1 MKCTINQT
9 AVIGGSEHH
18 TGQLAVTRDGDYTE
32 YGDTLVIELRDK
44 HGFTASTLGGEVIAV
59 ATAFDDVV
67 TRSRRLNPRAKLC
80 NRNRRTGELVPL
92 KIIEHDSRPPATLVF
107 NVYCYRYGETYLIY
121 TSYCNEG
128 TESKPVILSDDDEF
142 HAYVSQVSSDT
153 GREYVIN
160 YAGTARPHE
169 KITDYSEELHGHGYD
184 DVLKRLH
191 ADGLKIAQ
199 DMRKKKK

>member
-18 TGQLAVTRDGDYTE
+18 TGQLGVTSDGKYTE

-44 HGFTASTLGGEVIAV
+44 QGFTATTLCGEVIAV
-59 ATAFDDVV
+59 AAAFDDVV
-67 TRSRRLNPRAKLC
+67 ARSRRVNTRVKLC

-92 KIIEHDSRPPATLVF
+92 KIAEHDSRPPASLVF
-107 NVYCYRYGETYLIY
+107 NAYCYRYGETYLIY

-128 TESKPVILSDDDEF
+128 TESKPVILTSDDEF
-142 HAYVSQVSSDT
+142 HAYIERVSSDI

-169 KITDYSEELHGHGYD
+169 KIADYSDTLHGHGYD

-191 ADGLKIAQ
+191 EEGLKIAQ
-199 DMRKKKK
+199 QLRKKKK